1 MAAAQYVRMWFKA
14 GAFASNDFTNMP
26 SGTGARQGDLGLDT
40 TTGKLWVCTA
50 SNVTGNTSS
59 WGIVGVQT

>member
-14 GAFASNDFTNMP
+14 GAFSANDFTGQQ
-26 SGTGARQGDLGLDT
+26 SGSGARQGDLGCDT

-50 SNVTGNTSS
+50 SNVTGNTAT
-59 WGIVGVQT
+59 WAVVGSQT